1 MTAPPSLFEQIT
13 RLDRLEA
20 AWGRVRENQ
29 GGAGGDG
36 VGLVEFEVDLPTRL
50 VRLQLS
56 LRAGTYRPGP
66 VRRVDI
72 PKGDGDTRMLCIPS
86 VVDRVAQTA
95 VAMVLTPLLDGEMAD
110 ASFAYRP
117 GRSVQMAVARV
128 AAHRRAGYGWVVD
141 GDIER
146 FFDRV
151 PHERLLARL
160 ERSVEDRELL
170 DLVALWL
177 DAIGMAG
184 GVPGLG
190 LPQGSP
196 LSPLLANLY
205 LDDVDDQIQGRGVR
219 LVRFADDFL
228 LMCREEVA
236 ATRAQARMAK
246 LLADHGLRLH
256 PEKTRVVPFEQGFR
270 FLGHLFVRSL
280 VVREVGEEE
289 DAALPL
295 ADAARILAAHPA
307 TAATAAPND
316 VPDLLATD
324 AGDDG
329 GDRAPGLRV
338 LYITEAGR
346 RLDIRNEAFTVTE
359 PGPGEGDRVEVIAIP
374 PQRLDR
380 VELSPGTDASAAA
393 LRHALAHGVA
403 VDFVN
408 GWGDGVGHLAPAIG
422 TGRAGLHLAQA
433 RLALDGPARVELARI
448 LVDGRLRNQRALL
461 SRLNRRRKQAAVAD
475 AGAVITRTIRKLPLA
490 ADVPALMGMEGA
502 AAAAYWP
509 ALGKCLEQGWS
520 FSRRRRQPPPD
531 PVNLIL
537 SFLSGLLYRD
547 IAALCARTGLHP
559 GFGVLHSARDGSPA
573 LASDLVEEF
582 RAPLVEGLA
591 LYLFNNRILD
601 RAMFSRRDG
610 ACHLSAEGRKAV
622 IRAWEGWLDRPVL
635 AADGRRVLWRRLVAM
650 QISAYAAHARGEGP
664 YTPYRMD
671 Y

>member
-1 MTAPPSLFEQIT
+1 MT
-13 RLDRLEA
+13 RLDQLEA
-20 AWGRVRENQ
+20 AWERVRENQ

-50 VRLQLS
+50 VRLQLG

-72 PKGDGDTRMLCIPS
+72 PKGDGDTRLLCIPS

-95 VAMVLTPLLDGEMAD
+95 VTMVLTPLLDGEMAD

-151 PHERLLARL
+151 PHERLLSRL
-160 ERSVEDRELL
+160 ERSVADQQVL

-184 GVPGLG
+184 GLPGLG

-236 ATRAQARMAK
+236 ATKAQARMAK

-256 PEKTRVVPFEQGFR
+256 PDKTRIVPFEQGFR

-280 VVREVGEEE
+280 VVRELAEAD
-289 DAALPL
+289 DATLPP
-295 ADAARILAAHPA
+295 AEAARILASHPA
-307 TAATAAPND
+307 IAPAD
-316 VPDLLATD
+316 APDLSGTD
-324 AGDDG
+324 EG

-338 LYITEAGR
+338 LYITEPGR

-359 PGPGEGDRVEVIAIP
+359 PGPGEDRVEVIAIP

-380 VELSPGTDASAAA
+380 VELSPGTDASADA

-408 GWGDGVGHLAPAIG
+408 GWGDSIGHLAPAIG
-422 TGRAGLHLAQA
+422 TARAGLHLAQA
-433 RLALDGPARVELARI
+433 RLALDPLARLDLARR

-461 SRLNRRRKQAAVAD
+461 SRLNRRRKDASVAD
-475 AGAVITRTIRKLPLA
+475 AGAVISRAIRKLPIA

-502 AAAAYWP
+502 ASAAYWP
-509 ALGKCLEQGWS
+509 ALGKCLENGWR

-547 IAALCARTGLHP
+547 IAALCARAGLHP
-559 GFGVLHSARDGSPA
+559 GFGSLHSARDNSPA

-591 LYLFNNRILD
+591 IYLFNNRILD
-601 RAMFSRRDG
+601 RAMFTRRDA
-610 ACHLSAEGRKAV
+610 ACHLSPEGRKAV

-635 AADGRRVLWRRLVAM
+635 APDGRRVLWRRLIALQVN
-650 QISAYAAHARGEGP
+650 AYADHARGECE

>member
-1 MTAPPSLFEQIT
+1 MNAPPPLFEQVT

-20 AWGRVRENQ
+20 AWERVRENQ

-50 VRLQLS
+50 VRLQLCM
-56 LRAGTYRPGP
+56 RAGTYRPGP

-72 PKGDGDTRMLCIPS
+72 PKDDGDTRLLCIPS

-117 GRSVQMAVARV
+117 GRSVQMAVERV

-160 ERSVEDRELL
+160 ERSVEDRQVL

-184 GVPGLG
+184 GMPGLG

-205 LDDVDDQIQGRGVR
+205 LDDIDDQIQGRGVR

-228 LMCREEVA
+228 LMCREEA
-236 ATRAQARMAK
+236 AAAKAQARMAR

-280 VVREVGEEE
+280 VVREVADE
-289 DAALPL
+289 DAALPP
-295 ADAARILAAHPA
+295 ADAARILATHAAIAPA
-307 TAATAAPND
+307 DA
-316 VPDLLATD
+316 PDLSGTD
-324 AGDDG
+324 EG
-329 GDRAPGLRV
+329 GDRAPTLRV
-338 LYITEAGR
+338 LYITEPGR

-359 PGPGEGDRVEVIAIP
+359 PGPGADRVEVIAIP

-380 VELSPGTDASAAA
+380 VELSPDTDASAAA

-408 GWGDGVGHLAPAIG
+408 GWGDAIGHLAPAVG
-422 TGRAGLHLAQA
+422 TARAGLHMAQA
-433 RLALDGPARVELARI
+433 RLALDPLARLDLARR

-461 SRLNRRRKQAAVAD
+461 SRLNRRRKDAAVVD
-475 AGAVITRTIRKLPLA
+475 AGAAITRAIRKLPIA

-502 AAAAYWP
+502 ATAAYWP
-509 ALGKCLEQGWS
+509 ALGKCLEKGWS

-547 IAALCARTGLHP
+547 ITALCARAGLHP
-559 GFGVLHSARDGSPA
+559 GFGSLHSARDNSPA

-591 LYLFNNRILD
+591 VYLFNNRILD

-610 ACHLSAEGRKAV
+610 ACHLSPDGRKAV

-635 AADGRRVLWRRLVAM
+635 APDGRRVLWRRLIAQ
-650 QISAYAAHARGEGP
+650 QISAYAAHARGDSV